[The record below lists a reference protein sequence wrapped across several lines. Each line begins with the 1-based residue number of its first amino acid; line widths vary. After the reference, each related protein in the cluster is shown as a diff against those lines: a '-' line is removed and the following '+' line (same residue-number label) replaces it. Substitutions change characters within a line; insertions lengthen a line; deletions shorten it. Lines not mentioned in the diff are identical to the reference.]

1 MQGPFEGAFAS
12 RVLGQNLEFL
22 GPYHS
27 SLAGPGAWRA
37 GVGGLLQG
45 RFGFGDP
52 TTGDVLNAQTTAADA
67 LGVVIPL
74 RSFNRANGGVIG
86 GPAAFG
92 GPIASWSWQT
102 YDRVYKAWRLRQ
114 GIVATLMDK
123 GNFWLR
129 FDGGANYGDTVYAS
143 LVDGSAI
150 SGVVDSAV
158 GTAFVVCSN
167 ANAGCLALVS
177 STARFNT

>member
-1 MQGPFEGAFAS
+1 MQGPYSGAFAS
-12 RVLGQNLEFL
+12 RVIGQNLEFL

-27 SLAGPGAWRA
+27 VPAGAGAWRA
-37 GVGGLLQG
+37 GVGGLLTG
-45 RFGFGDP
+45 RFGFADP
-52 TTGDVLNAQTTAADA
+52 TTGSVLNSQTDPSNAV
-67 LGVVIPL
+67 GIVIPMQNV
-74 RSFNRANGGVIG
+74 NRANGGVVG

-92 GPIASWSWQT
+92 GPVAQWSWQT
-102 YDRVYKAWRLRQ
+102 YDKLAKAWRLRQ
-114 GIVATLMDK
+114 GIVTTLMDA
-123 GNFWLR
+123 GNFWLK

-150 SGVVDSAV
+150 SGTVDSAI

-167 ANAGCLALVS
+167 AGAGRLALVS